1 MMIASRRHL
10 AYLLRLWQES
20 DVGKITWRA
29 SLEDPH
35 TGHRQG
41 FVNIESM
48 IDFLHQL
55 MQASPSEEQ
64 GDTDKEL

>member
-1 MMIASRRHL
+1 MRASRRHL

-41 FVNIESM
+41 FANIESM
-48 IDFLHQL
+48 IDYLHQL
-55 MQASPSEEQ
+55 MQVSASEERC
-64 GDTDKEL
+64 DKDHEL